1 MGSITIDHDNV
12 TSTVT
17 LEYTEGFEP
26 QEELTFVFKD
36 KPYQG
41 GGEWHAESPY
51 TATCTVADLA
61 NGTAVLNFTTTV
73 DLPWREIPLD
83 GINVDIQ
90 RIMGRY
96 PKQIY
101 NTGANDGTESVSVS
115 YNGQPLSRNVTI
127 DRTSVHSG
135 YITLAEG
142 AFDATGTLTFTFED
156 AYWSYKNGFG
166 WSDEKGYGATTYT
179 ASYTIQELL
188 DGTADLYFETNLNG
202 ITLPGNNKIT
212 VQQETISVEYRDWQ
226 NKKQTATTEV
236 YPEKLH
242 NNQQETVSISYDNQ
256 AIAEIN
262 MDENS
267 FVIEDNFF
275 VPLPDNASGN
285 ITFTFTD
292 NYCTSANYEY
302 DYWWSRWSDFY
313 FSNEETPY
321 TARATVEALKAGTAQ
336 LNFER

>member
-1 MGSITIDHDNV
+1 MTVTYKGEEVGSITIDHDNV

-115 YNGQPLSRNVTI
+115 YNGQPLSSNVTI
-127 DRTSVHSG
+127 DHTSVHSG
-135 YITLAEG
+135 YITLTEG

-166 WSDEKGYGATTYT
+166 WSDEKGYGATTYYV
-179 ASYTIQELL
+179 SCKV
-188 DGTADLYFETNLNG
+188 ADLISGTTLNFQTDLNG
-202 ITLPGNNKIT
+202 FTLPGKN
-212 VQQETISVEYRDWQ
+212 
-226 NKKQTATTEV
+226 
-236 YPEKLH
+236 
-242 NNQQETVSISYDNQ
+242 TVSVPVDN
-256 AIAEIN
+256 N
-262 MDENS
+262 R
-267 FVIEDNFF
+267 
-275 VPLPDNASGN
+275 P
-285 ITFTFTD
+285 
-292 NYCTSANYEY
+292 
-302 DYWWSRWSDFY
+302 
-313 FSNEETPY
+313 PY
-321 TARATVEALKAGTAQ
+321 TMYYYGTKDNVNVSFDIDGNGVAEDICTICICMFS
-336 LNFER
+336 L